1 MSNRISPST
10 EGHAFLIQI
19 QNIISVAFE
28 QPHLYKNFWFGAEV
42 YQRPPTMLFDHIP
55 ISDVEV
61 TTLEHLMRL
70 FEALVKYDPLLS
82 LDSSNNVID
91 FRSER
96 VSKVMYQ
103 K

>member
-10 EGHAFLIQI
+10 EGHTFLTTI
-19 QNIISVAFE
+19 QNIISVTFR
-28 QPHLYKNFWFGAEV
+28 QPHLYKNFWFGGEV
-42 YQRPPTMLFDHIP
+42 YQRPPTMLFGHIP

-61 TTLEHLMRL
+61 TTMECPMKL
-70 FEALVKYDPLLS
+70 FEALLKYDPLLS
-82 LDSSNNVID
+82 LDSSDVID

-96 VSKVMYQ
+96 LSKVMYQ